1 MKPIRLKIT
10 SLAWLGSALIG
21 TSMGAVAAPSG
32 ACQKAVS
39 TLELNNCLDQALRK
53 SDADLLRALQQVARN
68 AADVPSPAFASLWRQ
83 NLTGFFKTSANAQDQ
98 FNRFQS
104 ERRKLCAYA
113 KSMSFQGT
121 GYSSF
126 ILQCELA
133 FNHTLSEQ
141 LKP

>member
-1 MKPIRLKIT
+1 MNSINQKVS
-10 SLAWLGSALIG
+10 SLALVGSALIG
-21 TSMGAVAAPSG
+21 TSMGAIAAPSG
-32 ACQKAVS
+32 ACQKAVN
-39 TLELNNCLDQALRK
+39 TLELNSCLDQALRK

-68 AADVPSPAFASLWRQ
+68 AAEVPSTAFASLWKQ
-83 NLTGFFKTSANAQDQ
+83 NLTGFFKTSANARDQ

-121 GYSSF
+121 GYGSF